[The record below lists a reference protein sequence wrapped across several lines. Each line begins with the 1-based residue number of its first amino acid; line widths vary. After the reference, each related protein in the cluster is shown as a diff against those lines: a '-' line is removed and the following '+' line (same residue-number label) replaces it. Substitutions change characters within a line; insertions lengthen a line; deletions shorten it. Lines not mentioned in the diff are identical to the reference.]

1 MKILFRKALFVEGF
15 FLMIIS
21 ILTSCSSEKR
31 FNDVTVSIEP
41 ETTYA
46 HHMSSIGQQFTDVQ
60 SNKIVKISNETRNYL
75 QEVINS
81 IRINNELFFKDKKDV
96 ELVFI
101 ESVNPFYYSLPNGK
115 VVMSSGL
122 VKKYIKTE
130 ELFAAILAIEL
141 IRVEKK
147 YYKMKRLI
155 PNGSITINDIL
166 SFQKLSP
173 EQNERLYEW
182 AYILLRRSG
191 REGIAVLNV
200 LQIKN
205 KNILDFTLMVDDGRI
220 LTSAE
225 RKFKSFLV
233 SHENL
238 GEISKAHNVQNKKYS
253 KLLYQM
259 ELQ

>member
-1 MKILFRKALFVEGF
+1 MKILIRKALSFEGF
-15 FLMIIS
+15 FLIILS

-31 FNDVTVSIEP
+31 FNDVKLALHSENI
-41 ETTYA
+41 YA
-46 HHMSSIGQQFTDVQ
+46 HHMSAIGKQFTDAQ
-60 SNKIVKISNETRNYL
+60 SSKIVKISNDTSRYL

-81 IRINNELFFKDKKDV
+81 IRINNELFFKDKKEV

-101 ESVNPFYYSLPNGK
+101 ESVNPFYYSLPDGR

-130 ELFAAILAIEL
+130 ELFAAVLAIEL

-155 PNGSITINDIL
+155 PNGSITINDL
-166 SFQKLSP
+166 LTFQKLSP
-173 EQNERLYEW
+173 EQNEKLYEW

-259 ELQ
+259 EMQ